1 MKKVAILLI
10 VIITASSCSLF
21 EKPSMS
27 EEEID
32 ALVQQKADAEEEL
45 ANAIQDRDMWKLK
58 AEECA
63 QLLDEQTS
71 DSDML
76 TGNYYVI
83 AGSFKNSQYASE
95 FSEKMKQTGGT
106 GTIVPGPYNFNLV
119 AFSVHETLADAAKSM
134 YNVRSNVSEDAWIW
148 KQK

>member
-10 VIITASSCSLF
+10 LIISVSSCSLF
-21 EKPSMS
+21 EKPTMT
-27 EEEID
+27 EEDINS
-32 ALVQQKADAEEEL
+32 LVQEKANVEEEL
-45 ANAIQDRDMWKLK
+45 ANVIQDRDMWKLK

-63 QLLDEQTS
+63 QLLEEQTS
-71 DSDML
+71 EQEML

-95 FSEKMKQTGGT
+95 FSDKVRQMGGT

-119 AFSVHETLADAAKSM
+119 AFSVHETLSAAAESM